1 MTLKK
6 KEYFV
11 VKISLTIG
19 YYFFQ
24 SLLIFHGIAISTYKA
39 SNWDIIPINNCNY
52 RTRTKYDFFVCMGPM
67 LFIKFLLFYTD
78 FHSIVLGI
86 FL

>member
-39 SNWDIIPINNCNY
+39 ANCDIIPIIIVITEHEQNM
-52 RTRTKYDFFVCMGPM
+52 T
-67 LFIKFLLFYTD
+67 FLSVWVQCYL
-78 FHSIVLGI
+78 
-86 FL
+86 